1 MKTNR
6 DEKGRSRKAWSG
18 ALLLAA
24 AMVVSKLI
32 GVLQKIPLQN
42 LAGDRVFGIYN
53 AVYPLYQLLL
63 VAATAG
69 LPPAVAIV
77 VARRLADGDLAG
89 AKHARHAAL
98 WLLGASG
105 AAGFALLW
113 LSAPWLAEAIGDE
126 EARGAIRSVAVA
138 FWFVPVLSALRGY
151 AQGMNAMQASAASQV
166 AEQALRVGVMAAML
180 AWGMSQ
186 AWGDAGIAAGAMAG
200 SAAGAAGALLMLAW
214 SQRRGRQ
221 PNGLAGQPV
230 VVSGQRDGDEKARI
244 GLLPLLEEM
253 QSLGKLALPM
263 ALGAVVVPMVAVVDA
278 FMVPRLLIGSG
289 LSSAEAMAQFG
300 AYGRGQTLVQLV
312 AMVGGAAISAIVPS
326 LALARS
332 QGNWLEA
339 REQAGFALRAAW
351 WLGGAGAAG
360 IALLARP
367 INVMLFADDQA
378 TGVFALVG
386 LTALAAAVS
395 AAAAAVL
402 QGCGSLR
409 LPALLLF
416 AGAAA
421 KAVLNAALVPRYG
434 ITGAAIAGLAALTAA
449 ALAAAWAARAALA
462 SASADGGAHGR
473 AAASAAAP
481 DGAAGTGVPPARSG
495 AERAYSAAQPSGSSA
510 GRSPAAATFAA
521 GLRLG
526 FALACMAAAL
536 ALAERGMRALDG
548 LPPRAAATLQA
559 LAGVAVGACAFA
571 AALLRCG
578 GMDARQWRALPGGEA
593 IAARLGKLR
602 LIPRAPQPEELRKP
616 RE

>member
-1 MKTNR
+1 M
-6 DEKGRSRKAWSG
+6 WSG
-18 ALLLAA
+18 ALVLAA
-24 AMVVSKLI
+24 AMMVSKLI

-77 VARRLADGDLAG
+77 VARRLADGDAEG
-89 AKHARHAAL
+89 AMQARRAAL

-113 LSAPWLAEAIGDE
+113 LGAPWLASAIGDRE
-126 EARGAIRSVAVA
+126 TIGAIRSVAA
-138 FWFVPVLSALRGY
+138 ALWFVPVLSALRGY
-151 AQGMNAMQASAASQV
+151 AQGMNHMPASAVSQV
-166 AEQALRVGVMAAML
+166 AEQTLRVGVMAAML
-180 AWGMSQ
+180 TWGMSS

-200 SAAGAAGALLMLAW
+200 SAAGAAGALLLLAW
-214 SQRRGRQ
+214 SQRHGGRQ
-221 PNGLAGQPV
+221 RSGAMARQA
-230 VVSGQRDGDEKARI
+230 VVSGQREAAGEGQAGAKR
-244 GLLPLLEEM
+244 LSPLLAEM
-253 QSLGKLALPM
+253 RSLGKLTLPM
-263 ALGAVVVPMVAVVDA
+263 ALGAVALPMVAVVDA

-312 AMVGGAAISAIVPS
+312 AMVGGAAASALVPS

-332 QGNWLEA
+332 QGNGLEA
-339 REQAGFALRAAW
+339 RAQAGFALRAAW
-351 WLGGAGAAG
+351 WLGSASAVG

-386 LTALAAAVS
+386 VTALAAAVQT
-395 AAAAAVL
+395 AAAAVL
-402 QGCGSLR
+402 QGSGSLR
-409 LPALLLF
+409 LPTLLLF

-421 KAVLNAALVPRYG
+421 KAALNAALVPRFG
-434 ITGAAIAGLAALTAA
+434 IAGAAAAGLAALTAA

-462 SASADGGAHGR
+462 SASADGGAHRR
-473 AAASAAAP
+473 AAAVAAAP
-481 DGAAGTGVPPARSG
+481 DGAAGA
-495 AERAYSAAQPSGSSA
+495 SA
-510 GRSPAAATFAA
+510 GTPAAAAIAAA
-521 GLRLG
+521 GVRLG

-536 ALAERGMRALDG
+536 VVTERGMRALDG

-559 LAGVAVGACAFA
+559 LIGVAVGACVFV

-593 IAARLGKLR
+593 IAARLMRLR